1 MTDEKPPDEELPK
14 KRRRSARAIGA
25 GVIVAVLVIAGAI
38 GWALHVY
45 GPSFGIWFPPPSA
58 RDYGRTALGF
68 LDNGLYADT
77 PQWAA
82 ARADATTR
90 INACLLYTSPSPRD

>member
-58 RDYGRTALGF
+58 RDYGRTALG
-68 LDNGLYADT
+68 
-77 PQWAA
+77 
-82 ARADATTR
+82 
-90 INACLLYTSPSPRD
+90 